1 MTAADIGGA
10 WDAEFKP
17 HRISKYA
24 YGIAAAIATAGIV
37 VGLLSKGK
45 STGAVLRTADQFA
58 LTGLAIVLAGA
69 VLLLTRPRVRVG
81 PAGLAV
87 RNLLDYRL
95 IPWNEVAGIS
105 FPPGRRWARVDLEFN
120 EYVPVVAIQ
129 TIDGEYAVA
138 AMDTVR
144 ALMTRYRR

>member
-1 MTAADIGGA
+1 MTTADTGGD

-24 YGIAAAIATAGIV
+24 YGVAAVIATAGIV

-45 STGAVLRTADQFA
+45 STGATLRSADQFA
-58 LTGLAIVLAGA
+58 LAGLALVIAGA
-69 VLLLTRPRVRVG
+69 ILLLTRPRVRVG

-87 RNLLDYRL
+87 RNLVDYRL
-95 IPWNEVAGIS
+95 IPWSEVAGIS
-105 FPPGRRWARVDLEFN
+105 FPPGRRWARVDLEFD

-129 TIDGEYAVA
+129 TFDGERAVA
-138 AMDTVR
+138 AMDTIR
-144 ALMTRYRR
+144 DLMTRYRR

>member
-1 MTAADIGGA
+1 MTATRTGGE

-17 HRISKYA
+17 YRISTYA
-24 YGIAAAIATAGIV
+24 YVTAAAIATAGIV

-45 STGAVLRTADQFA
+45 STGSVVRTADQFA
-58 LTGLAIVLAGA
+58 LAGLALVIAGA
-69 VLLLTRPRVRVG
+69 ILLVTRPRLRVG

-87 RNLLDYRL
+87 RNLVDYRL
-95 IPWNEVAGIS
+95 IPWTEVAAIS

-120 EYVPVVAIQ
+120 EYVPVLAIQ
-129 TIDGEYAVA
+129 TLDRERAVA

-144 ALMTRYRR
+144 ELMTRYRR